1 MRRVN
6 CGNFFPKS
14 CAPSLGGRKESEV
27 SQRIDRDCGSSAHY
41 FKIDDAYGSLS
52 RGPSDLCRFTFPRAD
67 DASAIDNLMLFGK
80 GVSEVEDIKRD
91 VKVTSAL
98 LKVEKKESD

>member
-14 CAPSLGGRKESEV
+14 SAPSLGGRKESEV
-27 SQRIDRDCGSSAHY
+27 SQQIDRDCGSSAHY
-41 FKIDDAYGSLS
+41 FKIDDGSLS

-91 VKVTSAL
+91 VEVTSAL